1 MGKSQGDM
9 GMDSLEELSTCKTG
23 IRNPS
28 VRRVAPGLECRTC
41 SLWSKEK
48 ELRRVGSRMQKA
60 HEMSFYTGQRRM
72 CLGKKKK
79 KRTRE
84 ESENNGEHGSI
95 RGFKILNSSS

>member
-23 IRNPS
+23 IGNPS
-28 VRRVAPGLECRTC
+28 VSRVAPGLECRTC

-79 KRTRE
+79 KEQGKKVRTME
-84 ESENNGEHGSI
+84 NMALSEDLRS
-95 RGFKILNSSS
+95 